1 MSRIGKMPIVIPEGT
16 KVTLDDRRVTV
27 EGPRGSLGHQLPE
40 GTGIE
45 IDDSRILVKR
55 ATDSKR
61 HKSLH
66 GLTRTLLA
74 NMVTG
79 VTDGFQKRLQIV
91 GTGYRAEMVGKVLS
105 VEVQLSHKV
114 VFSLPEG
121 ITVEVGSPKG
131 TKPPTQEIVVS
142 GIDKQLVGDV
152 AAKIR
157 SVRPPEPY
165 KGKGIRYLGE
175 TVRHKAGK
183 TVGA

>member
-1 MSRIGKMPIVIPEGT
+1 MSRIGKVPIAVPKGAKT
-16 KVTLDDRRVTV
+16 NLQDRRVVV
-27 EGPRGSLGHQLPE
+27 EGPKGRLEHELPE
-40 GTGIE
+40 GVAIE
-45 IDDSRILVKR
+45 IDGSRILVTR

-61 HKSLH
+61 NRSLH

-74 NMVTG
+74 NMVNG
-79 VTDGFQKRLQIV
+79 VTEGFQKTLQIV

-114 VFSLPEG
+114 IFSLPEG

-131 TKPPTQEIVVS
+131 TKPPTQDIIVS

-165 KGKGIRYLGE
+165 KGKGIRYAGE
-175 TVRHKAGK
+175 VVRHKAGK

>member
-1 MSRIGKMPIVIPEGT
+1 MSRIGKVPIVIPEGI
-16 KVTLDDRRVTV
+16 KVTLEDRRVTV
-27 EGPRGSLGHQLPE
+27 EGPKGSLGHELPE
-40 GTGIE
+40 GMSLE
-45 IDDSRILVKR
+45 IDDSHVLVKR

-61 HKSLH
+61 GKSLH

-74 NMVTG
+74 NSVTG
-79 VTDGFQKRLQIV
+79 VTEGFKKTLQIV
-91 GTGYRAEMVGKVLS
+91 GTGYRAEMVGEVLS

-121 ITVEVGSPKG
+121 ITVAVGSPKG
-131 TKPPTQEIVVS
+131 TKPPTQDIIIS

-165 KGKGIRYLGE
+165 KGKGIRYAGE
-175 TVRHKAGK
+175 VVRHKAGK